1 MSREVRVHSPTDDL
15 RLTTLVDLHTHSA
28 FSDGLLSPT
37 QLVEEAVSRGVRTL
51 ALTDHDTV
59 AGIPEACAAGE
70 RLGVEIIPGVELS
83 TSLTGGEGVHLL
95 GYFIDTENPT
105 LLQGL
110 AAYAEARAERMTR
123 MIERLRR
130 VGAPVDADLVQTIA
144 GQGTVGRPQLARAL
158 AAAGHASDVP
168 DAFDRFIGWGKP
180 AYVPRPRVDPRDAIA
195 LVRAAGGVAV
205 LAHPFSP
212 GGVESVLD
220 SLVPA
225 GLGGMEVDYGQYSP
239 EEREILRE
247 TATRR
252 GLIATGGSD
261 FHGPDMRAGRELGA
275 VSASSGAVEA
285 LRRSSLTPLT
295 PSPIAMGEGERA
307 RG

>member
-1 MSREVRVHSPTDDL
+1 
-15 RLTTLVDLHTHSA
+15 
-28 FSDGLLSPT
+28 
-37 QLVEEAVSRGVRTL
+37 VEEAVSRGVRTL

-59 AGIPEACAAGE
+59 AGIPEARAAGE
-70 RLGVEIIPGVELS
+70 QLGVEVIPGVELS

-95 GYFIDTENPT
+95 GYFIDTEHPD

-110 AAYAEARAERMTR
+110 AAYAEARAARMTR
-123 MIERLRR
+123 MIERLSR
-130 VGAPVDADLVQTIA
+130 VGAPVDADLVQSIA
-144 GQGTVGRPQLARAL
+144 GHGTVGRPHLARAL
-158 AAAGHASDVP
+158 VAAGHASDIP

-225 GLGGMEVDYGQYSP
+225 GLGGMEVDYGQYTP
-239 EEREILRE
+239 EEREVLRE
-247 TATRR
+247 IADRR

-261 FHGPDMRAGRELGA
+261 FHGPGFGAGRELGA
-275 VSASSGAVEA
+275 VSAASGAVMA
-285 LRRSSLTPLT
+285 LRRLALTPL
-295 PSPIAMGEGERA
+295 PRSPIAMGEGEDA
-307 RG
+307 LP